1 MKYNDYIILTDE
13 DYNNMKSKY
22 HHLDDID
29 RDKLLDIY
37 DQLVLEYRELESSA
51 DTRLG
56 SMLSMSKSQIATME
70 DMFQDAGIDYSGRG
84 VESASVESEHK
95 SPYYSPLKRLFMLG
109 RPMPPPRP
117 PHRPYRRGLD
127 IVDLMLMYM
136 LLRPHSRFMPSIC
149 SMAHDRVE
157 CLKSVG
163 EYM

>member
-1 MKYNDYIILTDE
+1 ML
-13 DYNNMKSKY
+13 
-22 HHLDDID
+22 
-29 RDKLLDIY
+29 
-37 DQLVLEYRELESSA
+37 LEYRELESSS
-51 DTRLG
+51 DSRLA
-56 SMLSMSKSQIATME
+56 SMLAMSKSHITSME
-70 DMFQDAGIDYSGRG
+70 DMFQDAGIDYSGRS
-84 VESASVESEHK
+84 VESASVETQHK

-117 PHRPYRRGLD
+117 HYPPYRRGLD
-127 IVDLMLMYM
+127 IVDLMLMYI